1 MNLLMK
7 NNKGITLVE
16 LLTVLIILIIIF
28 LLAIIKVNDAMD
40 DAEIKAVKASA
51 ISYVKAVN
59 DTFILKNG
67 LLLFPEYEGIY
78 TYENLTDMGVRVSG
92 TKPVNGYILNINNKT
107 VYGCLRYKDR
117 RAIIK
122 NDLVTDVDTKDC
134 KIKNGYNSDLK
145 TYLVD
150 YTGNEQTYTIPTTG
164 RYKIEVWG
172 AQGGDADYNSYHA
185 DGGYGGYSV
194 GYVKLNKDDVVYINV
209 GGQGTSANYMQ
220 SNGNKI
226 VYSKTNGYNGG
237 GAANTYNNNSAH
249 GGGGGATTISLRS
262 GLLSTLEEYIDD
274 ILIVAGGGGGASAHA
289 SNPGYS
295 GQGGSGGGYIAG
307 NAITGNTT
315 CYNYGT
321 GGNQDSPGSYVACAS
336 DGRGYRND
344 GPPPNPSFGLGS
356 NRTTNN
362 TSNCYSG
369 GGSGLY
375 GGGSGWHGPGG
386 GGSGYI
392 GNSLLSLKTM
402 ACYNCDESDFL
413 STKTISVTCTNDE
426 PNLNCAKKGNGYA
439 RITLIEE
446 YNSNNS

>member
-78 TYENLTDMGVRVSG
+78 TYENLTDMGVKVTG

-145 TYLVD
+145 AYLVD
-150 YTGNEQTYTIPTTG
+150 YTGNELTYTVPTTG

-172 AQGGDADYNSYHA
+172 AQGGNAQYLSNSTN
-185 DGGYGGYSV
+185 GGYGGYSV
-194 GYVKLNKDDVVYINV
+194 GTIILSEGDILYINV
-209 GGQGTSANYMQ
+209 GGQGRDSLYTSSGIKY
-220 SNGNKI
+220 G
-226 VYSKTNGYNGG
+226 KTSGYNGG
-237 GAANTYNNNSAH
+237 GYATYYSNNSTYA
-249 GGGGGATTISLRS
+249 GGGGATSIAKVT
-262 GLLSTLEEYIDD
+262 GLLTDLSSNVDD
-274 ILIVAGGGGGASAHA
+274 ILIVAGGGGGAGVHD
-289 SNPGYS
+289 NYPNYS
-295 GQGGSGGGYIAG
+295 GDGGSGGGSQG
-307 NAITGNTT
+307 SSGTPKSNR
-315 CYNYGT
+315 CYQYGI
-321 GGNQDSPGSYVACAS
+321 GGNQDSAGSFSACLE
-336 DGRGYRND
+336 DGRTYSNGA
-344 GPPPNPSFGLGS
+344 PAAATFGKGG
-356 NRTTNN
+356 NF
-362 TSNCYSG
+362 TSNVVNGACYSG
-369 GGSGLY
+369 GGGGFY
-375 GGGSGWHGPGG
+375 GGGAAWHGPAA

-392 GNSLLSLKTM
+392 GNTSLTNKLM
-402 ACYNCDESDFL
+402 ACYNCDESDSL
-413 STKTISVTCTNDE
+413 STKTISVTCAKDE

-439 RITLIEE
+439 RIILIEE